1 MGRSRISS
9 RLGSEAGTPAADDM
23 AKLRPGAESPAP
35 EALKAF
41 ARENLLAY
49 QTPVEVRIVDA
60 LPRTLSMK
68 VSTPEVR
75 ALFRGPDGA

>member
-1 MGRSRISS
+1 M
-9 RLGSEAGTPAADDM
+9 
-23 AKLRPGAESPAP
+23 
-35 EALKAF
+35 AF

-49 QTPVEVRIVDA
+49 QAPTQVRIVDA

-75 ALFRGPDGA
+75 ALFVQASL